1 MPGGERSSA
10 NGRLIAALAGG
21 ATVAE
26 AARLGG
32 VSEAT
37 VYRRRNDDAFTAAV
51 AEARAAMIERATAR
65 SIMAAAAIAVGT
77 LVELLKRDER
87 SAIRLGAAR
96 ALLEAALRWRAAEE
110 LEARVVALESELT
123 ASRR

>member
-1 MPGGERSSA
+1 VPGGERSSA

-51 AEARAAMIERATAR
+51 AEARAAMIERAVAR
-65 SIMAAAAIAVGT
+65 LAAAAAIAVGT